1 MLDHSTQTAITSLRS
16 LSILNLA
23 RTRMSD
29 LPENF
34 LNGIKN
40 LLKLDLSFN
49 KFDVVPRETENA
61 ETLVELNIDG
71 NLMKVYFEMSYE
83 KAVHTR
89 LCCKG
94 KYHLAAGIQFN

>member
-1 MLDHSTQTAITSLRS
+1 
-16 LSILNLA
+16 
-23 RTRMSD
+23 MSD